1 MPPSTF
7 RASPCCPSQK
17 QSQNETLSLGVQ
29 IKKHHL
35 GNRTSTVVP
44 SWTQEAQQTKGYLFY
59 VRLRVFNWN
68 GWLARKAG
76 RNSNLRFHSNKCAT
90 FWDDYSL
97 DLRHAEKSKTDGRGN
112 LDKLRLIARN
122 SEINVTWS
130 KLKIQSDFVNLI
142 TRSTLMHEVQRPQ
155 NNREILIDKGLT
167 LSPEYGKETIALS
180 RAWSKVLTWLLRH
193 KSL

>member
-1 MPPSTF
+1 MPPSTV

-122 SEINVTWS
+122 SEINVTRW
-130 KLKIQSDFVNLI
+130 KYNL
-142 TRSTLMHEVQRPQ
+142 TLLTLLQGVLWCIHEVQRPQ